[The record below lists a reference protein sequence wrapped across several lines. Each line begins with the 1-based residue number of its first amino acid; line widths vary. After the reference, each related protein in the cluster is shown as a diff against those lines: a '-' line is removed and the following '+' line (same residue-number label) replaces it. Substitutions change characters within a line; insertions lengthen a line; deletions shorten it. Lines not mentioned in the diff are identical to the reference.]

1 MSYRKNT
8 YSSHEEYINEY
19 VLIALDE
26 EADNYDVDTIAAIML
41 RWENGVLIERD
52 DVEFFE
58 VVSANLS

>member
-1 MSYRKNT
+1 MSYKKNT

-19 VLIALDE
+19 VLVALDE

-41 RWENGVLIERD
+41 RWENSVLIERD

-58 VVSANLS
+58 VVSANPA